1 MKLQHLS
8 SSSLSLARVA
18 ACLLITA
25 AALCSC
31 GDFYTYEEDDSQ
43 QKPTMVLYR
52 DTIDILAGDT
62 CRLIAFVMPAVSGDV
77 GVEWESDADSIATV
91 TGDSLLA
98 LKAGV
103 CKVVARSVVDA
114 TVADT
119 CLVRV
124 VGPWRDQK
132 GEYMNETVVYADI
145 SVHGRQPS
153 DMLLVGAFVA
163 GELRGVPVRQEW
175 KGIPYYVFRI
185 SGRRDVVLGETI
197 KFRAIDRSTFKLY
210 EFDYEVEFDGQSH
223 GTLSNL
229 VSLRID

>member
-18 ACLLITA
+18 ACLLLTA

-163 GELRGVPVRQEW
+163 GLCVR
-175 KGIPYYVFRI
+175 
-185 SGRRDVVLGETI
+185 SGRESPTMCFALVAAATWCWAKPSSFEPSTAPRSSSMSSIMRWSSTD
-197 KFRAIDRSTFKLY
+197 RATAPCRTS
-210 EFDYEVEFDGQSH
+210 SA
-223 GTLSNL
+223 
-229 VSLRID
+229 